1 MKNAEPE
8 HEPTPEPPRPDDHV
22 VPTPPLIPFTEP
34 WEYELHFPRD
44 PRGPAVA
51 RTTLK
56 AVLGAHG
63 LGEFIDRAEL
73 LTSEL
78 TTNAVRYSLG
88 PAAVRLRWTNPVL
101 RVSVMD
107 ICPVFP
113 LPLTQEKADAE
124 GGRGLLILDLLAD
137 AWGGCSLEE
146 SLFGVGARPSG
157 STWSAAEVIRRR
169 GEAPTTAPDH
179 GVRVLPCSPPDRPAR
194 PPAPLPPHLAKS

>member
-8 HEPTPEPPRPDDHV
+8 HEQTPEPPHRDDHV
-22 VPTPPLIPFTEP
+22 IPSPPLIPFTEP

-44 PRGPAVA
+44 PRGPAIA

-63 LGEFIDRAEL
+63 LGEFTDRAEL

-88 PAAVRLRWTNPVL
+88 PATVRLRWTNPVL

-107 ICPVFP
+107 TCPVFP
-113 LPLTQEKADAE
+113 LPLVQGGPDAE
-124 GGRGLLILDLLAD
+124 CGRGLLILDLLAD
-137 AWGGCSLEE
+137 AWGGCGLGE
-146 SLFGVGARPSG
+146 SLFGVGG
-157 STWSAAEVIRRR
+157 KVVWFEL
-169 GEAPTTAPDH
+169 
-179 GVRVLPCSPPDRPAR
+179 VLGGGDPPPDDGGSGGSAPR
-194 PPAPLPPHLAKS
+194 PPGLPVLAA